1 VNSRKIAAL
10 AALVPLLALAL
21 TGLSL
26 AHWDDQV
33 DLQGSVSLGTFNIQ
47 MSLDDTSDNEGAI
60 DVGTITAT
68 LGDYNDGDDVI
79 DAGTNDMLTVTI
91 ANMYPGYEACVY
103 FDIDNV
109 GSIPAETTSDAF
121 TSVTKGSSFDWG
133 TYGAYVNMTLYYL
146 PTSGSPV
153 MIFHQDYTTGGTIHV
168 DYDFSADPNGILYL
182 NNGEAEHFMLC
193 IGLNGSADHN
203 APEDIMGQSFT
214 FSMAFDWVQ
223 AVPTSG

>member
-1 VNSRKIAAL
+1 MNSRKIAAL

-47 MSLDDTSDNEGAI
+47 MSNEGTTDNEGSL
-60 DVGTITAT
+60 DVGSITASLST
-68 LGDYNDGDDVI
+68 YNDGDDHI
-79 DAGTNDMLTVTI
+79 DPGTNDLLTVTI
-91 ANMYPGYEACVY
+91 TNMYPGYKACVN
-103 FDIDNV
+103 FDISNV
-109 GSIPAETTSDAF
+109 GTIPAKTDADSFTTL
-121 TSVTKGSSFDWG
+121 TKGGDFDWD
-133 TYGAYVNMTLYYL
+133 TYGEYVNITLYYL
-146 PTSGSPV
+146 PEGGSPV
-153 MIFHQDYTTGGTIHV
+153 MLFHQDYSTGGSIAV

-182 NNGEAEHFMLC
+182 DSGESEHFMLC

-214 FSMAFDWVQ
+214 FSMTFDWVQ